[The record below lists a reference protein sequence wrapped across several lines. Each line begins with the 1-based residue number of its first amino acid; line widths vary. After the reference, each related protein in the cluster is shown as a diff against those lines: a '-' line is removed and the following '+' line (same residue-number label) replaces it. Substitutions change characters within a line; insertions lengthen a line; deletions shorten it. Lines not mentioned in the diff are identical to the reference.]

1 MFDEIYYA
9 YGNTPIKGIHV
20 FHLFRQDVSVLSNN
34 KVQHNKLFVVV
45 RLASEISVLMKCQNM
60 LENLIKTLAGGK

>member
-1 MFDEIYYA
+1 MFDEIYYV
-9 YGNTPIKGIHV
+9 YGNIPIKGIHV

-34 KVQHNKLFVVV
+34 KVQYNKLFVVV
-45 RLASEISVLMKCQNM
+45 RLATEISVLMKCQNM